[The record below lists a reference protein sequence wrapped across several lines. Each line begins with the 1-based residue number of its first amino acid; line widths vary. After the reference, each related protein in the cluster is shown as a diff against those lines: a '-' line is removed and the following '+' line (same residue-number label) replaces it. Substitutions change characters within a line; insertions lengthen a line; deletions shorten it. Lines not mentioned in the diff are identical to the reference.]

1 MISLPSHQSNQQQSA
16 PRAAA
21 YLTVRAGTQAELR
34 RVDSHFIAYLD
45 PVKSE
50 AAAWQRLAEIAA
62 EHRAATHHCYA
73 YRLSAAQGRLIERAA
88 DAGEPLHSAGR
99 PILRVLQGRKL
110 QDILLTVVRYFGGT
124 KLGIG
129 GLIRAYS
136 DAAKAAVEL
145 AQPVSCLPRIE
156 LELCYPYE
164 LSGTI
169 HRVLGRYQAR
179 IVSIDYGER
188 PRLQAQVELSR
199 AEALEREL
207 LNATSGKVRVE
218 RR

>member
-1 MISLPSHQSNQQQSA
+1 MISLPSR
-16 PRAAA
+16 PTRAKKTRPAGAA
-21 YLTVRAGTQAELR
+21 YLTVRAGVQAEIR

-45 PVKSE
+45 PIKSE
-50 AAAWQRLAEIAA
+50 AAVRQRLAEIAD
-62 EHRAATHHCYA
+62 EHRAASHHCYA
-73 YRLSAAQGRLIERAA
+73 YRLSGPGGQISERAD
-88 DAGEPLHSAGR
+88 DAGEPLRSAGR
-99 PILRVLQGRKL
+99 PILQVLQGREL
-110 QDILLTVVRYFGGT
+110 QNILLTVVRYFGGT

-136 DAAKAAVEL
+136 DAAQAAVEL
-145 AQPVSCLPRIE
+145 AQLVRCLPQVK

-164 LSGTI
+164 LTGTI

-179 IVSIDYGER
+179 ILSVDYGER
-188 PRLQAQVELSR
+188 PRLQLQVELAR

-207 LNATSGKVRVE
+207 LNATSGKVQLE